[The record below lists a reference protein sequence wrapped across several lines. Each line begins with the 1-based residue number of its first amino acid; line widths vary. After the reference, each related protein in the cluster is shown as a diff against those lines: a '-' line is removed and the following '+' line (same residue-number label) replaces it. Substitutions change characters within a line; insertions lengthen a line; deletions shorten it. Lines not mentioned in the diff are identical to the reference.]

1 MQVVVGRIGRAHG
14 IRGDVTVEVR
24 TDAPELRFA
33 DGARLETDPA
43 ELGPLTVTRSR
54 WHSGRLLVAF
64 DGVSDRTAAD
74 ALRGA
79 LLVADSDT
87 SPATT
92 DDDEF
97 WDHELTGLDAVSL
110 SGEALGVIEDVLHPP
125 GADLLVLRRPDG
137 SEALVPF
144 VREIVPEVHRASG
157 RVVLDPPAGLFEL

>member
-1 MQVVVGRIGRAHG
+1 MQLVVGRIVRAHG
-14 IRGDVTVEVR
+14 IGGEVSVEVR
-24 TDAPELRFA
+24 TDVPDLRFA
-33 DGARLETDPA
+33 DGARLDTNPA

-54 WHSGRLLVAF
+54 WHSGRLLVSF

-87 SPATT
+87 SPTTT

-97 WDHELTGLDAVSL
+97 WDHELTGLEAVSV
-110 SGEALGVIEDVLHPP
+110 SGGALGVIEDVLHPP
-125 GADLLVLRRPDG
+125 GADLLVVRRPDG

-144 VREIVPEVHRASG
+144 VREIVPVVDRAAG
-157 RVVLDPPAGLFEL
+157 RVVIDPPEGLFDL

>member
-1 MQVVVGRIGRAHG
+1 MQLVVGRIARAHG
-14 IRGDVTVEVR
+14 IGGEVSVEVR

-33 DGARLETDPA
+33 EGTRLDTDPA
-43 ELGPLTVTRSR
+43 ELGPLTVTRTR
-54 WHSGRLLVAF
+54 WHSGRLLVSF

-97 WDHELTGLDAVSL
+97 WDHELIGLTAVSA
-110 SGEALGVIEDVLHPP
+110 SGEPLGEIEDVLHPP
-125 GADLLVLRRPDG
+125 GADLLVVRRPDG

-144 VREIVPEVHRASG
+144 VHEIVPVVDRAAG
-157 RVVLDPPAGLFEL
+157 RVVLDPPEGLFEL